1 MSTELDE
8 VTMAVAAINK
18 VESGLAALRETYGG
32 VIFEVT
38 TSAGMEVARAAR
50 RAIREPR
57 FEVERI
63 RKAAKAPIL
72 ALGKKLDAE
81 AARITRELT
90 LIEAPIDEVIT
101 AEEARKEQ
109 RIAAELARTEEIQRR
124 LDWMRDRPVKA
135 AGKSSA
141 EVLQMIDTLDG
152 YLVDETVFEERL
164 DDAKAVL
171 DVSRAAL
178 RGLHVAALDAEAKE
192 VQLALDRQEFA
203 RLKAEEAERQKIA
216 REAQAKADADAQV
229 KRDAEAKI
237 QADARAAQDA
247 IDKANRERNE
257 MAMQEIQA
265 IHHQLI
271 IADTGRAPYCKGGD
285 LQTLDWLIPQTEEW
299 PITEEKFGVL
309 RAAAQK
315 TKESVLASLRQKR
328 VDMVQRIE
336 DEKAAEF
343 DRQHLADQ
351 RAALAVEQ
359 EALRV
364 SKLPPARKPKH
375 SPGAEAIVDAVSSH
389 FGVDGAVARRWL
401 REVDWETVAA

>member
-101 AEEARKEQ
+101 AEEARKEREKEQ

-178 RGLHVAALDAEAKE
+178 RGLHVAALDSEAKAE
-192 VQLALDRQEFA
+192 QLKRDQEELAKLRAAEEERQRVAAEERAKQEAADKAKRDDDAARQAVANRLERERIAKEEADAKAIRDAESKRLAAERAENERVARERQADLDRQ
-203 RLKAEEAERQKIA
+203 AEEQRIA
-216 REAQAKADADAQV
+216 NA
-229 KRDAEAKI
+229 AEA
-237 QADARAAQDA
+237 R
-247 IDKANRERNE
+247 R
-257 MAMQEIQA
+257 
-265 IHHQLI
+265 
-271 IADTGRAPYCKGGD
+271 IADQQA
-285 LQTLDWLIPQTEEW
+285 E
-299 PITEEKFGVL
+299 V
-309 RAAAQK
+309 A
-315 TKESVLASLRQKR
+315 RQ
-328 VDMVQRIE
+328 
-336 DEKAAEF
+336 
-343 DRQHLADQ
+343 
-351 RAALAVEQ
+351 Q
-359 EALRV
+359 EALRI
-364 SKLPPARKPKH
+364 SQLPKPAAKRAKH
-375 SPGAEAIVDAVSSH
+375 NPGSEALIDVIAQHYSVDA
-389 FGVDGAVARRWL
+389 GVARRWL
-401 REVDWETVAA
+401 VEIDWDVVPA